1 MNSPRDASGPNLKK
15 EQFVSI
21 LAMLG
26 AIALFLWAL
35 CVLMG
40 TGIGYDHPIFG
51 LFDGGVLAAT
61 WRLTKAI
68 FLGVLALATIRT
80 AIYSLEEHMHR

>member
-1 MNSPRDASGPNLKK
+1 MDSPRDAPGPNLKK

-26 AIALFLWAL
+26 GIALLLWAL

-51 LFDGGVLAAT
+51 LFDGGVFAAM

-68 FLGVLALATIRT
+68 FLGVLASATIHT
-80 AIYSLEEHMHR
+80 AVYRLEEHMHR